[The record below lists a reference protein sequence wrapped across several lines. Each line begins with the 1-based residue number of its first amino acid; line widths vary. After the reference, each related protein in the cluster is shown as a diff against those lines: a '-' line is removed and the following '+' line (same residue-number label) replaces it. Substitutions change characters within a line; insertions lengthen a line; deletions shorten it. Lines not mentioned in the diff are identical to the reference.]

1 MKTALTFLFVILLH
15 SPALAQD
22 LPPEILADQYMLEAR
37 KALEKGDSQK
47 AIQALG
53 KIEALDIDPPPEF
66 AFFAGKMLVENS
78 TEPESLLKGQA
89 LLKEFVISAGR
100 GSAHYTSALELLS
113 EVGAKVEEARH
124 LAKFREILPQM
135 VRIEGGTFTMGCSI
149 QKRKDCSQE
158 GRRRG
163 IRCTSEDLEAMCHTF
178 DRDTQQNL
186 YGEGRTDTPG
196 HPVQISS
203 FEISK
208 YLVTYELWKAV
219 MGEDLQREDL
229 PPRSRLGLSGCCDR
243 CPQCPAVHVSWYGVQ
258 AFLQKLNAGGGRY
271 RLPSE
276 AEWEYAARG
285 GAQSRRYRYVGSND
299 LPVEGQAVVN
309 ELGLHYMLMG
319 PERGTETEAFPPQP
333 VYSEWIQDC
342 WHPNYRGAPGDGRAW
357 ESEDCAQRVTR
368 TVMPTFTGARPYR
381 RGLNGEEPDSASL
394 SLGFRIVRSLP

>member
-1 MKTALTFLFVILLH
+1 
-15 SPALAQD
+15 
-22 LPPEILADQYMLEAR
+22 LPPEILADQYLLEAR

-100 GSAHYTSALELLS
+100 GSAHYTAALELLS

-163 IRCTSEDLEAMCHTF
+163 IRCTHEDLEDMCHS
-178 DRDTQQNL
+178 
-186 YGEGRTDTPG
+186 YGGERKDMPA
-196 HPVQISS
+196 HRVQISS

-208 YLVTYELWKAV
+208 SLVTYELWKAV
-219 MGEDLQREDL
+219 MGEDV
-229 PPRSRLGLSGCCDR
+229 PPQFGGCCDR
-243 CPQCPAVHVSWYGVQ
+243 CPQCPVMAVSWNAIQ
-258 AFLQKLNAGGGRY
+258 TFLQKLNAGGGRY

-276 AEWEYAARG
+276 AEWEYTARG
-285 GAQSRRYRYVGSND
+285 GAQSRGYRYIGSND

-319 PERGTETEAFPPQP
+319 PETKYSPPKP
-333 VYSEWIQDC
+333 VYTEWLQDC
-342 WHPNYRGAPGDGRAW
+342 WHPNYRGAPSDGRAW
-357 ESEDCAQRVTR
+357 ESEDCTHRVQRSVPWGVTTAVR
-368 TVMPTFTGARPYR
+368 LYHRSQEYEGDPD
-381 RGLNGEEPDSASL
+381 RGGYY
-394 SLGFRIVRSLP
+394 SLGFRVARSLP